1 MGLLGAMEYGIV
13 SLLPTALVLVLAI
26 KTRRTLESVLA
37 GAIFAFLIMDGVG
50 FVQTLAEVSLSV
62 LRDED
67 IAWIILV
74 CALYGVFIALLV
86 RSGGSMAF
94 GRLLLARLQNKRQSL
109 LTTWVLGLV
118 IFLDDYL
125 NSLTVGATMKAVTD
139 RFKTSRA
146 MLAYVVDSTA
156 APLCLLIPISSWGA
170 YFAGLL
176 EKNAV
181 ATDGQGL
188 NLFIE
193 SIPYMFYP
201 IIAVLVVPLVVLGV
215 IPRLGAM
222 AKAEA
227 LAEETGELGISED
240 PSNEMEFGSG
250 GAGTFFIPIA
260 ALLFFTIFPVLSL
273 SPSVDL
279 LRGVIAGI
287 IVTVAYYASLRI
299 MPLSELFDTCTNG
312 IKIMV
317 PVLAMLLAL
326 FVFVEANDRI
336 GLTDFVIQ
344 AVKPY
349 MTATWLPVIIF
360 ITMSAVSFATGS
372 NWGVIAI
379 AMPVA
384 FPLAEA
390 YGVSIPLVIGA
401 LLSASGFGSHACFY
415 SDSTVLSAQG
425 AGCDTYQHAITQL
438 PYAILSASIA
448 AICFFIAPE
457 VVESSAAF
465 VEWFGST
472 AL

>member
-1 MGLLGAMEYGIV
+1 MEYGIV

-94 GRLLLARLQNKRQSL
+94 GQLLLARLQNKRQGL

-181 ATDGQGL
+181 AADGQGL

-201 IIAVLVVPLVVLGV
+201 IIAVLVVPLVVIGV

-260 ALLFFTIFPVLSL
+260 ALLYFTIVPVFSF
-273 SPSVDL
+273 SYAVDL

-287 IVTVAYYASLRI
+287 IVTVVYYASLRI

-344 AVKPY
+344 AVKPF

-448 AICFFIAPE
+448 AICFFVAPE
-457 VVESSAAF
+457 VVESVAAF
-465 VEWFGST
+465 FEWFGST

>member
-1 MGLLGAMEYGIV
+1 M
-13 SLLPTALVLVLAI
+13 
-26 KTRRTLESVLA
+26 
-37 GAIFAFLIMDGVG
+37 G
-50 FVQTLAEVSLSV
+50 FVATLAEVSLSV

-94 GRLLLARLQNKRQSL
+94 GRLLLARLHNKRQSL

-181 ATDGQGL
+181 AADGQGL
-188 NLFIE
+188 SLFIE

-201 IIAVLVVPLVVLGV
+201 IIAVLVVPLVVMGV

-222 AKAEA
+222 AKLKRSPSKRASWVSQKIHRMKWNLVRGSGDVLHSHCSASLLHDLSCLVA
-227 LAEETGELGISED
+227 LAQCRLTARCHRWNHRHGR
-240 PSNEMEFGSG
+240 
-250 GAGTFFIPIA
+250 
-260 ALLFFTIFPVLSL
+260 
-273 SPSVDL
+273 L
-279 LRGVIAGI
+279 LRVFKNHAF
-287 IVTVAYYASLRI
+287 
-299 MPLSELFDTCTNG
+299 SELFDTCTNG

-336 GLTDFVIQ
+336 GLTDYVIQ

-390 YGVSIPLVIGA
+390 YGVSTPLVIGA

-438 PYAILSASIA
+438 PYAILSACIA
-448 AICFFIAPE
+448 AICFFVAPE
-457 VVESSAAF
+457 VIELLGAF
-465 VEWFGST
+465 AEW
-472 AL
+472 LN

>member
-1 MGLLGAMEYGIV
+1 MDYGIV
-13 SLLPTALVLVLAI
+13 SLLPTALVLALAI
-26 KTRRTLESVLA
+26 KTRRTLESVIA
-37 GAIFAFLIMDGVG
+37 GAICAFLIMDGVG
-50 FVQTLAEVSLSV
+50 FVDTLAEVSLSV

-176 EKNAV
+176 EKNVV
-181 ATDGQGL
+181 AADGQGL

-201 IIAVLVVPLVVLGV
+201 IIAVLVVPLVVVGV

-260 ALLFFTIFPVLSL
+260 ALLYFTIFPVLSL

-287 IVTVAYYASLRI
+287 IVTVTYYASLRI

-425 AGCDTYQHAITQL
+425 AGCDTYHHAITQL
-438 PYAILSASIA
+438 PYAVLSATIA
-448 AICFFIAPE
+448 ALFFFIAA
-457 VVESSAAF
+457 VMM
-465 VEWFGST
+465 
-472 AL
+472 

>member
-1 MGLLGAMEYGIV
+1 MEYGIV
-13 SLLPTALVLVLAI
+13 SLLPTVLVLALAI
-26 KTRRTLESVLA
+26 KTRRTLESVGA
-37 GAIFAFLIMDGVG
+37 GAIFAFLIMDGLG
-50 FVQTLAEVSLSV
+50 FVETLAEVSLSV

-86 RSGGSMAF
+86 RSGGSKAF

-109 LTTWVLGLV
+109 LTTWALGLV

-125 NSLTVGATMKAVTD
+125 NSLTVGATMKTVTD

-181 ATDGQGL
+181 AADGQGL

-193 SIPYMFYP
+193 SLPYMFYP
-201 IIAVLVVPLVVLGV
+201 IIAVLVVPLVIIGV

-240 PSNEMEFGSG
+240 PSNEMECGSG

-260 ALLFFTIFPVLSL
+260 ALLYFTIFPVFSV

-287 IVTVAYYASLRI
+287 IVTLAYYASLRI
-299 MPLSELFDTCTNG
+299 MPLSELFNTCTNG

-349 MTATWLPVIIF
+349 MTATMLPVIVF
-360 ITMSAVSFATGS
+360 VTMSAVSFATGS

-384 FPLAEA
+384 FPLAQA
-390 YGVSIPLVIGA
+390 YDVSIPLVIGA

-425 AGCDTYQHAITQL
+425 AGCNTYQHAVTQL
-438 PYAILSASIA
+438 PYALIA
-448 AICFFIAPE
+448 AGIA
-457 VVESSAAF
+457 AAGF
-465 VEWFGST
+465 LFAAV
-472 AL
+472 

>member
-1 MGLLGAMEYGIV
+1 MEYGIV
-13 SLLPTALVLVLAI
+13 SLLPTALVLALAI
-26 KTRRTLESVLA
+26 KTRRTLESVIA
-37 GAIFAFLIMDGVG
+37 GAIFAFLIMDGMG
-50 FVQTLAEVSLSV
+50 FVDTLAEVSLSV

-125 NSLTVGATMKAVTD
+125 NSLTVGATMKTVTD

-176 EKNAV
+176 EKNTV
-181 ATDGQGL
+181 AADGQGL
-188 NLFIE
+188 SLFIE

-201 IIAVLVVPLVVLGV
+201 IIAVLVVPLVILGV

-240 PSNEMEFGSG
+240 PSNEMESGSG

-260 ALLFFTIFPVLSL
+260 ALLYFTIFPLFSL

-287 IVTVAYYASLRI
+287 IVTAAYYASLRI

-349 MTATWLPVIIF
+349 MTATMLPVIVF
-360 ITMSAVSFATGS
+360 VTMSAVSFATGS

-384 FPLAEA
+384 FPLAQA
-390 YGVSIPLVIGA
+390 YDVSIPLVIGA

-425 AGCDTYQHAITQL
+425 AGCNTYQHAVTQL
-438 PYAILSASIA
+438 PYALIA
-448 AICFFIAPE
+448 AA
-457 VVESSAAF
+457 VAATGF
-465 VEWFGST
+465 LFAAT
-472 AL
+472 

>member
-1 MGLLGAMEYGIV
+1 MEYGIV
-13 SLLPTALVLVLAI
+13 SLLPTALVLVLAVI
-26 KTRRTLESVLA
+26 TRRTLESVIA
-37 GAIFAFLIMDGVG
+37 GAIFAFILMDGTG
-50 FVQTLAEVSLSV
+50 FVDTLAEVSLDV

-94 GRLLLARLQNKRQSL
+94 GNLLLKRLRSKGQSL
-109 LTTWVLGLV
+109 FATWLLGLV

-125 NSLTVGATMKAVTD
+125 NSLTVGASMKAVTD

-146 MLAYVVDSTA
+146 MLAYVIDSTA
-156 APLCLLIPISSWGA
+156 APMCLLIPISSWGA

-181 ATDGQGL
+181 AADGQGFS
-188 NLFIE
+188 LFVE

-201 IIAVLVVPLVVLGV
+201 IFALSLVPMVVMGFL
-215 IPRLGAM
+215 PRIGPMRKAEELAEATGDLGA
-222 AKAEA
+222 
-227 LAEETGELGISED
+227 TDGD
-240 PSNEMEFGSG
+240 NVEMESG
-250 GAGTFFIPIA
+250 DGGPSTFFLPIF
-260 ALLFFTIFPVLSL
+260 ALLFFTVLPTFDWETSTL
-273 SPSVDL
+273 SMNDDL

-287 IVTVAYYASLRI
+287 LFTVVYFAYLRL

-326 FVFVEANDRI
+326 FVFVAANDRI
-336 GLTDFVIQ
+336 GLTEYVIQ

-349 MTATWLPVIIF
+349 MNATMLPVIVF
-360 ITMSAVSFATGS
+360 VTMSAVSFATGS

-384 FPLAEA
+384 FPLAQA
-390 YGVSIPLVIGA
+390 YDVSIPLVIGA

-425 AGCDTYQHAITQL
+425 AGCNTYQHAVTQL
-438 PYAILSASIA
+438 PYALIA
-448 AICFFIAPE
+448 AGIA
-457 VVESSAAF
+457 AAGF
-465 VEWFGST
+465 LF
-472 AL
+472 AAM

>member
-1 MGLLGAMEYGIV
+1 MEYGIV
-13 SLLPTALVLVLAI
+13 SLLPTALVLALAI
-26 KTRRTLESVLA
+26 KTRRTLESVIA
-37 GAIFAFLIMDGVG
+37 GAIFAFLIMDGMG
-50 FVQTLAEVSLSV
+50 FVETLAEVSLSV

-125 NSLTVGATMKAVTD
+125 NSLTVGATMKTVTD

-176 EKNAV
+176 EKNTV
-181 ATDGQGL
+181 AADGQGL
-188 NLFIE
+188 SLFIE

-201 IIAVLVVPLVVLGV
+201 IIAVLVVPLVVVGV

-260 ALLFFTIFPVLSL
+260 ALLYFTIFPVLSL

-287 IVTVAYYASLRI
+287 IVTVTYYAALRI

-349 MTATWLPVIIF
+349 MTATWLPLIIF

-425 AGCDTYQHAITQL
+425 AGCDTYHHAITQL
-438 PYAILSASIA
+438 PYAVLSATIA
-448 AICFFIAPE
+448 ALFFLF
-457 VVESSAAF
+457 AA
-465 VEWFGST
+465 VMM
-472 AL
+472 

>member
-1 MGLLGAMEYGIV
+1 
-13 SLLPTALVLVLAI
+13 
-26 KTRRTLESVLA
+26 
-37 GAIFAFLIMDGVG
+37 
-50 FVQTLAEVSLSV
+50 
-62 LRDED
+62 
-67 IAWIILV
+67 
-74 CALYGVFIALLV
+74 
-86 RSGGSMAF
+86 MAF
-94 GRLLLARLQNKRQSL
+94 GRLLLTRLESKRQSL
-109 LTTWVLGLV
+109 LTTWLLGLV

-181 ATDGQGL
+181 AADGQGL
-188 NLFIE
+188 TLFID
-193 SIPYMFYP
+193 SIPFMFYP

-222 AKAEA
+222 ATAEA
-227 LAEETGELGISED
+227 LAEETGELGICED
-240 PSNEMEFGSG
+240 PSNELEFGSG

-260 ALLFFTIFPVLSL
+260 ALLYFTIFPVLSL

-287 IVTVAYYASLRI
+287 IVTLGYYASLRI

-326 FVFVEANDRI
+326 FIFVEANDRI
-336 GLTDFVIQ
+336 GLTDYVIQ
-344 AVKPY
+344 SVKPY

-360 ITMSAVSFATGS
+360 VTMSAVSFATGS

-438 PYAILSASIA
+438 PYAVLSAGIA
-448 AICFFIAPE
+448 SVFFFIA
-457 VVESSAAF
+457 
-465 VEWFGST
+465 
-472 AL
+472 ALVM

>member
-1 MGLLGAMEYGIV
+1 MDYGIV
-13 SLLPTALVLVLAI
+13 SLLPTALVLALAI
-26 KTRRTLESVLA
+26 KTRRTLESVIA

-50 FVQTLAEVSLSV
+50 FVDTLAEVSLSV

-176 EKNAV
+176 EKNTV
-181 ATDGQGL
+181 AADGQGL
-188 NLFIE
+188 SLFIE

-201 IIAVLVVPLVVLGV
+201 IIAVLVVPLVILGV

-250 GAGTFFIPIA
+250 GAGTFFVPIA
-260 ALLFFTIFPVLSL
+260 ALLYFTIFPLFSL

-287 IVTVAYYASLRI
+287 IVTVTYYAALRI

-425 AGCDTYQHAITQL
+425 AGCDTYHHAITQL
-438 PYAILSASIA
+438 PYAVLSATIA
-448 AICFFIAPE
+448 ALFFFIAA
-457 VVESSAAF
+457 VMM
-465 VEWFGST
+465 
-472 AL
+472 

>member
-1 MGLLGAMEYGIV
+1 MDYGIV
-13 SLLPTALVLVLAI
+13 SLLPTALVLVLAVWSQ
-26 KTRRTLESVLA
+26 RTLESVLA

-50 FVQTLAEVSLSV
+50 FVDTLAEVTLSQ
-62 LRDED
+62 LMDED

-74 CALYGVFIALLV
+74 CGLYGVFIQLLV

-94 GRLLLARLQNKRQSL
+94 GDLLLGGLRSKRQGL

-156 APLCLLIPISSWGA
+156 APMCLLIPISSWGA

-176 EKNAV
+176 EKNGA
-181 ATDGQGL
+181 AADGQGL
-188 NLFIE
+188 ALFIE

-201 IIAVLVVPLVVLGV
+201 FLALLIVPFVILGWVPLMGAMKQAELKAESTGDLGV
-215 IPRLGAM
+215 FE
-222 AKAEA
+222 AKVVDEQ
-227 LAEETGELGISED
+227 EV
-240 PSNEMEFGSG
+240 
-250 GAGTFFIPIA
+250 GAGGPMTFFLPIV
-260 ALLFFTIFPVLSL
+260 ALLFFTIF
-273 SPSVDL
+273 PSVDL
-279 LRGVIAGI
+279 LRGVIAG
-287 IVTVAYYASLRI
+287 VLATLVYFASLRL
-299 MPLSELFDTCTNG
+299 MPLSELFDTCIEGLKT
-312 IKIMV
+312 ML

-326 FVFVEANDRI
+326 FIFVEANNRI
-336 GLTDFVIQ
+336 GLTEFVIESVQ
-344 AVKPY
+344 PF
-349 MTATWLPVIIF
+349 MTALWLPVIIF

-384 FPLAEA
+384 FPLAEI
-390 YGVSIPLVIGA
+390 YGVSLPLVIGA

-425 AGCDTYQHAITQL
+425 AGCQTYEHALTQL
-438 PYAILSASIA
+438 PYAVLAASIA
-448 AICFFIAPE
+448 SIFFFIA
-457 VVESSAAF
+457 SF
-465 VEWFGST
+465 
-472 AL
+472 

>member
-1 MGLLGAMEYGIV
+1 MEYGIV
-13 SLLPTALVLVLAI
+13 SLLPTALVLALAI

-50 FVQTLAEVSLSV
+50 FVETLAEVSLSV
-62 LRDED
+62 LRDEA

-181 ATDGQGL
+181 AADGQGL

-227 LAEETGELGISED
+227 LAEETGELGIS
-240 PSNEMEFGSG
+240 
-250 GAGTFFIPIA
+250 
-260 ALLFFTIFPVLSL
+260 
-273 SPSVDL
+273 
-279 LRGVIAGI
+279 
-287 IVTVAYYASLRI
+287 
-299 MPLSELFDTCTNG
+299 
-312 IKIMV
+312 
-317 PVLAMLLAL
+317 
-326 FVFVEANDRI
+326 
-336 GLTDFVIQ
+336 
-344 AVKPY
+344 
-349 MTATWLPVIIF
+349 
-360 ITMSAVSFATGS
+360 
-372 NWGVIAI
+372 
-379 AMPVA
+379 
-384 FPLAEA
+384 
-390 YGVSIPLVIGA
+390 
-401 LLSASGFGSHACFY
+401 
-415 SDSTVLSAQG
+415 
-425 AGCDTYQHAITQL
+425 
-438 PYAILSASIA
+438 
-448 AICFFIAPE
+448 
-457 VVESSAAF
+457 
-465 VEWFGST
+465 
-472 AL
+472 

>member
-1 MGLLGAMEYGIV
+1 MEYGIV
-13 SLLPTALVLVLAI
+13 SLLPTALVLALAI
-26 KTRRTLESVLA
+26 KTQRTLESVVA
-37 GAIFAFLIMDGVG
+37 GALFAFILMDGFG
-50 FVQTLAEVSLSV
+50 FVDTLAEVSLAV

-67 IAWIILV
+67 VAWIILV

-94 GRLLLARLQNKRQSL
+94 GNLLLQRLNSKRQSL
-109 LTTWVLGLV
+109 LATWGLGLV

-156 APLCLLIPISSWGA
+156 APLCLLVPISSWGA

-181 ATDGQGL
+181 APDGQGL
-188 NLFIE
+188 TLFIQ
-193 SIPYMFYP
+193 SIPFMFYP
-201 IIAVLVVPLVVLGV
+201 IIAVLVVPLVVLGF
-215 IPRLGAM
+215 IPQFDAM
-222 AKAEA
+222 KVAEQR
-227 LAEETGELGISED
+227 AEMSGELGAID
-240 PSNEMEFGSG
+240 DRVDDMAF
-250 GAGTFFIPIA
+250 GAGGPSTFFLPIA
-260 ALLFFTIFPVLSL
+260 ALLFFTVF
-273 SPSVDL
+273 PSVDL
-279 LRGVIAGI
+279 LRGVIAGTL
-287 IVTVAYYASLRI
+287 VTVIYFANLRL
-299 MPLSELFDTCTNG
+299 MPLSELFDTCTDG

-326 FVFVEANDRI
+326 FIFVEANDRI
-336 GLTDFVIQ
+336 GLTEYVIQ
-344 AVKPY
+344 GVKPY

-360 ITMSAVSFATGS
+360 VTMSAVSFATGS

-384 FPLAEA
+384 FPLAQA
-390 YGVSIPLVIGA
+390 YDVSIPLVIGA

-438 PYAILSASIA
+438 PYAVLAASVATLFFVLA
-448 AICFFIAPE
+448 A
-457 VVESSAAF
+457 
-465 VEWFGST
+465 
-472 AL
+472 L

>member
-1 MGLLGAMEYGIV
+1 MEYGIV
-13 SLLPTALVLVLAI
+13 SLLPTALVLVLAVI
-26 KTRRTLESVLA
+26 TRRTLESVIA
-37 GAIFAFLIMDGVG
+37 GAIFAFLLMDGSG
-50 FVQTLAEVSLSV
+50 FVNTLAEVSLQQ

-94 GRLLLARLQNKRQSL
+94 GNLLLKSL
-109 LTTWVLGLV
+109 NSKGQGLLATWALGIC

-125 NSLTVGATMKAVTD
+125 NSLTVGASMKAVTD

-146 MLAYVVDSTA
+146 MLAYVIDSTA
-156 APLCLLIPISSWGA
+156 APMCLLIPISSWGA

-181 ATDGQGL
+181 AADGQGFS
-188 NLFIE
+188 LFVE

-201 IIAVLVVPLVVLGV
+201 IFALCLVFLVALGFF
-215 IPRLGAM
+215 PRIGPMRKAEELAEATGDLGAIDG
-222 AKAEA
+222 
-227 LAEETGELGISED
+227 ETSETESGNGG
-240 PSNEMEFGSG
+240 PS
-250 GAGTFFIPIA
+250 TFFLPIF
-260 ALLFFTIFPVLSL
+260 ALLYFTILPTFDWETSTLSMND
-273 SPSVDL
+273 DL

-287 IVTVAYYASLRI
+287 LFTVTYFAYLRL

-326 FVFVEANDRI
+326 FVFVEANNRI
-336 GLTDFVIQ
+336 GLTEYVIQ

-349 MTATWLPVIIF
+349 MNATMLPVIVF
-360 ITMSAVSFATGS
+360 VTMSAVSFATGS

-384 FPLAEA
+384 FPLAQA
-390 YGVSIPLVIGA
+390 YDVSIPLVIGA

-425 AGCDTYQHAITQL
+425 AGCNTYQHAVTQL
-438 PYAILSASIA
+438 PYALIA
-448 AICFFIAPE
+448 AGVAAAGFLIAA
-457 VVESSAAF
+457 S
-465 VEWFGST
+465 
-472 AL
+472 

>member
-1 MGLLGAMEYGIV
+1 MGAMEYGIV
-13 SLLPTALVLVLAI
+13 SLLPTALVLVLAVI
-26 KTRRTLESVLA
+26 TRRTLESVIA
-37 GAIFAFLIMDGVG
+37 GAIFAFLLMDGTG
-50 FVQTLAEVSLSV
+50 FVNTLAEVSLQQ

-94 GRLLLARLQNKRQSL
+94 GNLLLKSL
-109 LTTWVLGLV
+109 NSKGQGLLATWALGIC

-125 NSLTVGATMKAVTD
+125 NSLTVGASMKAVTD

-146 MLAYVVDSTA
+146 MLAYVIDSTA
-156 APLCLLIPISSWGA
+156 APMCLLIPISSWGA
-170 YFAGLL
+170 YFASLL

-181 ATDGQGL
+181 AADGQGFS
-188 NLFIE
+188 LFVE

-201 IIAVLVVPLVVLGV
+201 IFALGLVFLVALGFF
-215 IPRLGAM
+215 PRIGPMRRAEELAEATGDLGAIDG
-222 AKAEA
+222 
-227 LAEETGELGISED
+227 ETSETESSNGG
-240 PSNEMEFGSG
+240 PS
-250 GAGTFFIPIA
+250 TFFLPIF
-260 ALLFFTIFPVLSL
+260 ALLYFTILPTFDWETSTLSMDD
-273 SPSVDL
+273 DL

-287 IVTVAYYASLRI
+287 LFTVAYFAYLRL

-326 FVFVEANDRI
+326 FVFVEANNRI
-336 GLTDFVIQ
+336 GLTEYVIQ

-349 MTATWLPVIIF
+349 MNATMLPVILF
-360 ITMSAVSFATGS
+360 VTMSAVSFATGS

-384 FPLAEA
+384 FPLAQA
-390 YGVSIPLVIGA
+390 YDVSIPLVIGA

-425 AGCDTYQHAITQL
+425 AGCNTYQHAVTQL
-438 PYAILSASIA
+438 PYALIA
-448 AICFFIAPE
+448 AGIA
-457 VVESSAAF
+457 AAGF
-465 VEWFGST
+465 LF
-472 AL
+472 AAM

>member
-1 MGLLGAMEYGIV
+1 
-13 SLLPTALVLVLAI
+13 
-26 KTRRTLESVLA
+26 
-37 GAIFAFLIMDGVG
+37 
-50 FVQTLAEVSLSV
+50 
-62 LRDED
+62 
-67 IAWIILV
+67 
-74 CALYGVFIALLV
+74 LYGVFIALLV

-176 EKNAV
+176 EKNTV
-181 ATDGQGL
+181 AADGQGL
-188 NLFIE
+188 SLFIE

-201 IIAVLVVPLVVLGV
+201 IIAVLVVPLVILGV

-250 GAGTFFIPIA
+250 GAGTFFVPIA
-260 ALLFFTIFPVLSL
+260 ALLYFTIFPLFSL

-287 IVTVAYYASLRI
+287 IVTVTYYAALRI

-425 AGCDTYQHAITQL
+425 AGCDTYHHAITQL
-438 PYAILSASIA
+438 PYAVLSATIA
-448 AICFFIAPE
+448 ALFFFIAA
-457 VVESSAAF
+457 VMM
-465 VEWFGST
+465 
-472 AL
+472 

>member
-1 MGLLGAMEYGIV
+1 MEYGIV
-13 SLLPTALVLVLAI
+13 SLLPTALVLVLAVV
-26 KTRRTLESVLA
+26 TQRTLESVIA
-37 GAIFAFLIMDGVG
+37 GAIFAFLLMDGIG
-50 FVQTLAEVSLSV
+50 FLDTLAEVSLEV

-67 IAWIILV
+67 VAWIILV

-94 GRLLLARLQNKRQSL
+94 GNLLLQRLTSKGQSL
-109 LTTWVLGLV
+109 FATWMLGLF

-146 MLAYVVDSTA
+146 MLAYVIDSTA
-156 APLCLLIPISSWGA
+156 APLCLLVPISSWGA

-181 ATDGQGL
+181 APDGQGL
-188 NLFIE
+188 SLFID

-201 IIAVLVVPLVVLGV
+201 LVAVLLVPLVAMGF
-215 IPRLGAM
+215 IPRIGPMRKAEELAEATGDLGA
-222 AKAEA
+222 
-227 LAEETGELGISED
+227 TDGDTSEI
-240 PSNEMEFGSG
+240 EFGNG
-250 GAGTFFIPIA
+250 GPSTFFLPIF
-260 ALLFFTIFPVLSL
+260 ALLFFTVLPTFDWETSTL
-273 SPSVDL
+273 SMNDDL

-287 IVTVAYYASLRI
+287 LFTVVYFAYLRL

-336 GLTDFVIQ
+336 GLTEYVIQ

-349 MTATWLPVIIF
+349 MNAAMLPF
-360 ITMSAVSFATGS
+360 IVFVTMSAVSFATGS

-384 FPLAEA
+384 FPLAQA
-390 YGVSIPLVIGA
+390 YDVSIPLVIGA

-425 AGCDTYQHAITQL
+425 AGCNTYQHAVTQL
-438 PYAILSASIA
+438 PYALIA
-448 AICFFIAPE
+448 AGIA
-457 VVESSAAF
+457 AAGF
-465 VEWFGST
+465 LFAAV
-472 AL
+472 

>member
-1 MGLLGAMEYGIV
+1 VE
-13 SLLPTALVLVLAI
+13 
-26 KTRRTLESVLA
+26 
-37 GAIFAFLIMDGVG
+37 
-50 FVQTLAEVSLSV
+50 TLAEVSLSV

-94 GRLLLARLQNKRQSL
+94 GQLLLSRLQNKRQSL

-176 EKNAV
+176 EKNTV
-181 ATDGQGL
+181 AADGQGL

-201 IIAVLVVPLVVLGV
+201 IIAVLGVPLVVLGV

-227 LAEETGELGISED
+227 LAEESGELGISED

-260 ALLFFTIFPVLSL
+260 ALLYFTIFPVFSL

-287 IVTVAYYASLRI
+287 IVTVAYFASLRI

-438 PYAILSASIA
+438 PYAILSAMIA
-448 AICFFIAPE
+448 AFFFFIAA
-457 VVESSAAF
+457 VMM
-465 VEWFGST
+465 
-472 AL
+472 

>member
-1 MGLLGAMEYGIV
+1 
-13 SLLPTALVLVLAI
+13 
-26 KTRRTLESVLA
+26 
-37 GAIFAFLIMDGVG
+37 
-50 FVQTLAEVSLSV
+50 
-62 LRDED
+62 
-67 IAWIILV
+67 
-74 CALYGVFIALLV
+74 
-86 RSGGSMAF
+86 
-94 GRLLLARLQNKRQSL
+94 
-109 LTTWVLGLV
+109 
-118 IFLDDYL
+118 
-125 NSLTVGATMKAVTD
+125 
-139 RFKTSRA
+139 
-146 MLAYVVDSTA
+146 
-156 APLCLLIPISSWGA
+156 
-170 YFAGLL
+170 
-176 EKNAV
+176 
-181 ATDGQGL
+181 
-188 NLFIE
+188 
-193 SIPYMFYP
+193 MFYP
-201 IIAVLVVPLVVLGV
+201 IIAVLVVPLVVVGV

-260 ALLFFTIFPVLSL
+260 ALLYFTIFPVLSL

-287 IVTVAYYASLRI
+287 IVTVTYYASLRI

-425 AGCDTYQHAITQL
+425 AGCDTYHHAITQL
-438 PYAILSASIA
+438 PYAVLSATIA
-448 AICFFIAPE
+448 ALFFFIAA
-457 VVESSAAF
+457 VMM
-465 VEWFGST
+465 
-472 AL
+472 

>member
-1 MGLLGAMEYGIV
+1 MEYGIV
-13 SLLPTALVLVLAI
+13 SLLPTVLVLALAI
-26 KTRRTLESVLA
+26 KTRRTLESVGA
-37 GAIFAFLIMDGVG
+37 GAIFAFLIMDGLG
-50 FVQTLAEVSLSV
+50 FVETLAEVSLSV

-86 RSGGSMAF
+86 RSGGSKAF

-109 LTTWVLGLV
+109 LTTWALGLV

-125 NSLTVGATMKAVTD
+125 NSLTVGATMKTVTD

-181 ATDGQGL
+181 AADGQGL

-193 SIPYMFYP
+193 SLPYMFYP
-201 IIAVLVVPLVVLGV
+201 IIAVLVVPLVIIGV

-240 PSNEMEFGSG
+240 PSNEMECGSG

-260 ALLFFTIFPVLSL
+260 ALLYFTIFPVFSV

-287 IVTVAYYASLRI
+287 IVTLAYYASLRI
-299 MPLSELFDTCTNG
+299 MPLSELFNTCTNG

-349 MTATWLPVIIF
+349 M
-360 ITMSAVSFATGS
+360 
-372 NWGVIAI
+372 
-379 AMPVA
+379 
-384 FPLAEA
+384 
-390 YGVSIPLVIGA
+390 
-401 LLSASGFGSHACFY
+401 LSLIH
-415 SDSTVLSAQG
+415 
-425 AGCDTYQHAITQL
+425 I
-438 PYAILSASIA
+438 
-448 AICFFIAPE
+448 
-457 VVESSAAF
+457 
-465 VEWFGST
+465 
-472 AL
+472 